1 MTEAS
6 APKATER
13 VLQLLSR
20 RVAGFRIGGILWVL
34 VLFVVGWS
42 VVSSSTPAF
51 KTAYIFAALYGVG
64 AVALTTLQGW
74 AGQGSLVV
82 AGLYLIGGY
91 CVAVIPS
98 DMGKSGVVLGLLLAA
113 AAGAVFGVICS
124 LPARRLSGV
133 YLLLG
138 TLALQYIISDL
149 GNKYQSD
156 HGALGGYPVPTLLL
170 TQNQW
175 LVISFAFLL
184 LTVLYFR
191 RLGRS
196 RVGRSAVLIRNDV
209 GAAQVSGVAVT
220 GYLRWMFVVTSVF
233 MALAGAVV
241 TYYTTTVSYNAYD
254 VNLSVEF
261 LVMIVLFGLG
271 SLWGA
276 VAGAFFVVV
285 LAQLITQL
293 LTGTNGVSADAA
305 YIIQLVYGVAGFLAV
320 LLVGRVANPLPV
332 TGRAASSLPTWLRL
346 PSRGSGADGAAGP
359 TLVDALRSRFDDAWA
374 RTKAAIRRGP
384 VWAHNY
390 EDAGAVGAA
399 RKAEPANPDGVGVRL
414 AGVGIHYG
422 GAEAIRDVNLE
433 IPAGKT
439 FALVG
444 RNGAGKTSLLLSIT
458 GFPNDSGARLH
469 PSSVVQLTRGSEV
482 ADMTR
487 MAPDGRSRLG
497 ISFVPADGKVFASL
511 TADEHIT
518 LAARNA
524 KRSVSEV
531 RELLGVFSDLQASLD
546 RPAGLLS
553 GGQKQQ
559 LALLCALATRPRVL
573 VVDELTLGLSPSAT
587 KRVVQALTEIQG
599 GPHGPTLILAEQSVA
614 VAFELADTVCLVDNG
629 KVLAAEP
636 PSEEFENRVRRTYVG
651 MAEQSR

>member
-1 MTEAS
+1 MAEAS
-6 APKATER
+6 AQSATER
-13 VLQLLSR
+13 VVQLLSR
-20 RVAGFRIGGILWVL
+20 RVAGFSIGGILWVL
-34 VLFVVGWS
+34 VVFVVGWS

-51 KTAYIFAALYGVG
+51 KAAYIFAALYGVG

-138 TLALQYIISDL
+138 TLALQYVISDL

-156 HGALGGYPVPTLLL
+156 HGALGGYPVATLLL

-209 GAAQVSGVAVT
+209 GAAQVSGVAVV

-305 YIIQLVYGVAGFLAV
+305 YIIQLMYGVAGFLAV

-332 TGRAASSLPTWLRL
+332 TGRAASSLPAWLRV
-346 PSRGSGADGAAGP
+346 PSRGSAEGAGGATLAG
-359 TLVDALRSRFDDAWA
+359 TLRARFDDAWA
-374 RTKAAIRRGP
+374 RTRAAARRGP
-384 VWAHNY
+384 VWVHSP
-390 EDAGAVGAA
+390 EDAGAVVAP
-399 RKAEPANPDGVGVRL
+399 RKAAPDNPDGVGVRL
-414 AGVGIHYG
+414 AGVGVHYG
-422 GAEAIRDVNLE
+422 GAEAIRDVDLE
-433 IPAGKT
+433 IPAGTT

-444 RNGAGKTSLLLSIT
+444 RNGAGKTSLLLSVT
-458 GFPNDSGARLH
+458 GFPNDSGARLQ

-497 ISFVPADGKVFASL
+497 VSFVPADGKVFASL

-524 KRSVSEV
+524 KRGVSEV
-531 RELLGVFSDLQASLD
+531 RELLDVFSDLQAGLD

-587 KRVVQALTEIQG
+587 NRVVQALTEIRG

-629 KVLAAEP
+629 RVLAAEP
-636 PSEEFENRVRRTYVG
+636 PSEEFESRVRRTYVG